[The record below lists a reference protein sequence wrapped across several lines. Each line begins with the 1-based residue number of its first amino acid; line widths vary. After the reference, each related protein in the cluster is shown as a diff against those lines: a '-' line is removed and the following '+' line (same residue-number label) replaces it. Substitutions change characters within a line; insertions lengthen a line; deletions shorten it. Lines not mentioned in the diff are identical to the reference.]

1 MLMGMEEGRNHTC
14 LKGRTMKTG
23 SLQDGG
29 MEGSKTLAFLL
40 YGAGWC
46 IIAFIC
52 TCFSVDG
59 LKLARVISPE
69 TAGEKHFLPLFILG
83 IVKPLLFALL
93 LIGMGSLMRLGM
105 RILCAIQNTPNR
117 TAPGEPV
124 ADKAE

>member
-1 MLMGMEEGRNHTC
+1 MLMGHEKRKKHTC
-14 LKGRTMKTG
+14 LKGRIMKTG

-29 MEGSKTLAFLL
+29 MEASKTLAFLL

-46 IIAFIC
+46 TIAFIC
-52 TCFSVDG
+52 ICFSVDG
-59 LKLARVISPE
+59 LKVARAMAPE

-83 IVKPLLFALL
+83 IVKPLLFTLL

-105 RILCAIQNTPNR
+105 RILCAIQNTSNS
-117 TAPGEPV
+117 TAPGAPV